1 MSILLT
7 GGLGFIGSHTAV
19 ELLNHG
25 YDLIIVDNLNNS
37 QLEVLD
43 KIKQLTQNSKASITF
58 YQVDILDIIE
68 MNNII
73 QKHQIISVIHFA
85 AYKSVS
91 ESIIK
96 PLDYYHNNIT
106 GLINLLSLCKSNDI
120 NQLIFSSSATV
131 YGNVNQPP
139 LLESSVVGQ
148 GLTNPYGQTKF
159 MSETIL
165 RDSCLSNFK
174 LQVICLRY
182 FNPVGA
188 HPSGLIGENPAG
200 IPNNLMPF
208 IVRTAIKNNLDSF
221 LNDSYSELKIFGC
234 NYSTPDKTAIRDFIH
249 VVDLAQAHLCALQRI
264 QRPLAEYQTNSNSDN
279 FKVYNIGTGKGYS
292 VKQLVDSFT
301 QVNQVKL
308 PFKYVQEREGDIPEV
323 FCDASKAQKEL
334 RWTASKTIDD
344 ICRDA
349 YNFAKKKY

>member
-43 KIKQLTQNSKASITF
+43 KIKQLTQGSKASITF
-58 YQVDILDIIE
+58 YQINILDMIE

-73 QKHQIISVIHFA
+73 QKHQIITVIHFA

-91 ESIIK
+91 ESINK
-96 PLDYYHNNIT
+96 PLEYYHNNIT
-106 GLINLLSLCKSNDI
+106 GLINLLSLCESNDI

-139 LLESSVVGQ
+139 LLESSIVGQ

-159 MSETIL
+159 ISENIL
-165 RDSCLSNFK
+165 RDTCLSNSKF
-174 LQVICLRY
+174 QVICLRY

-188 HPSGLIGENPAG
+188 HPSGLIGEDPAG

-208 IVRTAIKNNLDSF
+208 IVRTAIKNNLDSS
-221 LNDSYSELKIFGC
+221 LDDSYSELKIFGC
-234 NYSTPDKTAIRDFIH
+234 NYSTLDKTAIRDFIH
-249 VVDLAQAHLCALQRI
+249 VVDLAQAHLCALQKI
-264 QRPLAEYQTNSNSDN
+264 QTPLTEYQTNSNNNN

-301 QVNQVKL
+301 QINQVKL

-334 RWTASKTIDD
+334 EWTAHKTIDN
-344 ICRDA
+344 ICHDA
-349 YNFAKKKY
+349 YNFAKQKY

>member
-7 GGLGFIGSHTAV
+7 GGLGFIGSHTSI
-19 ELLNHG
+19 ELLNNG
-25 YDLIIVDNLNNS
+25 YDLIIIDNLNNS
-37 QLEVLD
+37 QLQVLD
-43 KIKQLTQNSKASITF
+43 KIKQLTHNASVSITF
-58 YQVDILDIIE
+58 YQVNILDMIE
-68 MNNII
+68 MNNIVR
-73 QKHQIISVIHFA
+73 KHQIISVIHFA

-159 MSETIL
+159 MSENIL
-165 RDSCLSNFK
+165 RDTCLSNSK

-188 HPSGLIGENPAG
+188 HPSGLIGEDPSG

-208 IVRTAIKNNLDSF
+208 IVRTAIKNNLDSS
-221 LNDSYSELKIFGC
+221 LDDSYSELKIFGC

-249 VVDLAQAHLCALQRI
+249 VVDLAQAHLCALQKI
-264 QRPLAEYQTNSNSDN
+264 QSPYSDLQTTDNN

-301 QVNQVKL
+301 QINQVKL
-308 PFKYVQEREGDIPEV
+308 PYKYVQEREGDIPEV

-334 RWTASKTIDD
+334 KWTAHKTIDD